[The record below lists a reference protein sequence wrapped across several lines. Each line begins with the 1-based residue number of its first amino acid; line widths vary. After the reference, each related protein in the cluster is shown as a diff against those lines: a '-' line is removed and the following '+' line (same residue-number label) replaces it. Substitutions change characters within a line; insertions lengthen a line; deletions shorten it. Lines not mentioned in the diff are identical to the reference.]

1 MQTRRHS
8 EPSIGPVECW
18 HATPTLF
25 VGKHNS
31 IKNGLLAHP
40 PNPSPDPCGYADVVV
55 PLVLSRCAGLAFWSL
70 TEKQEMERTVE
81 SISQTL
87 GAGLLEYFCTTLLD
101 AWEDNEPISHTD
113 FDMAHIHCTVQ
124 DIETLQA
131 ELQATEDE
139 DEQRALEEDITGK
152 ILWFF
157 RCGIRAELNEI
168 VAMVLNYTENS
179 VGGLSHTRL
188 HEIAEIIERIPH
200 RVPDDTL
207 HLQRVMHDA
216 GTGVSR
222 YRLWLD
228 ARTAEQARLSRG
240 LAGNPEG
247 TAPITSP

>member
-152 ILWFF
+152 ARSSSVYFLKLTNSSSTGDPVVFSVWNS
-157 RCGIRAELNEI
+157 RRTERNSSNGLEL
-168 VAMVLNYTENS
+168 
-179 VGGLSHTRL
+179 
-188 HEIAEIIERIPH
+188 H
-200 RVPDDTL
+200 R
-207 HLQRVMHDA
+207 
-216 GTGVSR
+216 
-222 YRLWLD
+222 
-228 ARTAEQARLSRG
+228 E
-240 LAGNPEG
+240 
-247 TAPITSP
+247 